1 MVDLEI
7 RVGIKTLGARV
18 SFLGKEQG
26 VFENQVTRAM
36 RKDTIWMED
45 LDTTKS

>member
-7 RVGIKTLGARV
+7 RVGIKSLGARV
-18 SFLGKEQG
+18 SILEKEQG

-36 RKDTIWMED
+36 RKDTIWMEG

>member
-7 RVGIKTLGARV
+7 RVGIESLGARV
-18 SFLGKEQG
+18 SILGKERG